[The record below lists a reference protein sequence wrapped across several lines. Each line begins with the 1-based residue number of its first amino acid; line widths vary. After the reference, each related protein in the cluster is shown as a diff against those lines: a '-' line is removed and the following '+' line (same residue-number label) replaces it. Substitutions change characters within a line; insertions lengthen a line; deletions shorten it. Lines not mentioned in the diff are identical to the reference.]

1 VAAEGS
7 AWGPGAE
14 RGLYKTTDGGK
25 NWKKVLEIS
34 ENTGVNNVVLD
45 PSNPDIMYATSEQRR
60 RHIYG
65 KIGGGPESAV
75 YKSEDG
81 GETWF
86 KIMKGL
92 PSVDLGGMGI
102 AVSPAN
108 TDVVYLIV
116 EAAKDESGF
125 FRSTNRGATWEKM
138 SDYASSGQ
146 YFNEIFCD
154 PKDVNKI
161 YSMEVVS
168 KVTTDGG
175 KNWVNLG
182 LGNRHV
188 DDHALWIDPANT
200 LHLLIGGDGGIYE
213 SFDGGKLWDF
223 KENLPVTQFY
233 RVFAD
238 NSKPFYYI
246 YGGTQDN
253 NSMGGPSRTT
263 SSEGI
268 VNSDWFITSGGDG
281 FWSAVD
287 PTDPNIIY
295 AESQYAGMSRYDRKS
310 GESIDIRPEPGAG
323 ENTYRWNWDTP
334 LFISPHK
341 HTRLYTAA
349 NFVFKSE
356 DRGESWVKISP
367 DLTTGIDRNSI
378 KIMDK
383 YWGVDAVAK
392 NKSTS
397 QYGTIVSLAES
408 PVKENLLY
416 AGTDD
421 GLIQITEDGQNWHKA
436 GAFPGVPDNTYV
448 SDVLPSKFNENVVYA
463 SFNNHQ
469 SDDFK
474 PYILKSENKGK
485 SWKNISSNLPEN
497 GAVWSLEE
505 DPVNPNLLFCGTEFG
520 FFFSVD
526 GGGHWN
532 RLSNGLPDIP
542 VRDIAIQP
550 EAGDI
555 VIATFGRGFYVLDD
569 YTPLRSVTN
578 EMLEK
583 DALIFGIRDG
593 LAYIQTSDGLSSGD
607 TYYRAPNPEFGAVI
621 TYFIKDVPKTLKAIR
636 QESEAQLFK
645 EGKPIPIPSDSA
657 LNVENREVAPYLIFS
672 ITDETGNEVRKLTK
686 PASKGV
692 QRIVWDLKYPE
703 ISTLKSTKFNASAK
717 QQSASLVMPGKYKVS
732 LSMVTREGIK
742 PLGEPVEFNAV
753 ALRNT
758 TLPAADRG
766 ELVEFQRKAGEL
778 TRTIRG
784 TFQFLNDLIARV
796 NTLKQSALIT
806 PGAGAELLLRADKI
820 LNDLDAISLKF
831 ERRSNFPSAEENPP
845 SPVTINERLS
855 TLLWTHWASTAG
867 LTQKEKTAFEVLM
880 AEFPP
885 LHAEIKRISENEVK
899 QLEADLE
906 KLGGHVT
913 PGRLPE
919 LKVK

>member
-1 VAAEGS
+1 LVLLTELLPAQSVKNDNKTPLEKESFSGLKWRGIGPALTSGRISDFAVNPGNPSEYFVAVGSGHVWKTTNSGITFEPVFDNYGAYSIGCVVIDPNNHHVVWIGTGENTHQRALGYGNGVYKSVDGGRSWENMGLKDSRQIGGIVIDPRNSNIVFVAAEGS

-268 VNSDWFITSGGDG
+268 VNSDWFITRRGRRFLVGG
-281 FWSAVD
+281 
-287 PTDPNIIY
+287 
-295 AESQYAGMSRYDRKS
+295 
-310 GESIDIRPEPGAG
+310 
-323 ENTYRWNWDTP
+323 
-334 LFISPHK
+334 
-341 HTRLYTAA
+341 
-349 NFVFKSE
+349 
-356 DRGESWVKISP
+356 
-367 DLTTGIDRNSI
+367 
-378 KIMDK
+378 
-383 YWGVDAVAK
+383 
-392 NKSTS
+392 
-397 QYGTIVSLAES
+397 
-408 PVKENLLY
+408 
-416 AGTDD
+416 
-421 GLIQITEDGQNWHKA
+421 
-436 GAFPGVPDNTYV
+436 
-448 SDVLPSKFNENVVYA
+448 
-463 SFNNHQ
+463 
-469 SDDFK
+469 
-474 PYILKSENKGK
+474 
-485 SWKNISSNLPEN
+485 
-497 GAVWSLEE
+497 
-505 DPVNPNLLFCGTEFG
+505 
-520 FFFSVD
+520 
-526 GGGHWN
+526 
-532 RLSNGLPDIP
+532 
-542 VRDIAIQP
+542 
-550 EAGDI
+550 
-555 VIATFGRGFYVLDD
+555 
-569 YTPLRSVTN
+569 
-578 EMLEK
+578 
-583 DALIFGIRDG
+583 
-593 LAYIQTSDGLSSGD
+593 
-607 TYYRAPNPEFGAVI
+607 
-621 TYFIKDVPKTLKAIR
+621 
-636 QESEAQLFK
+636 
-645 EGKPIPIPSDSA
+645 
-657 LNVENREVAPYLIFS
+657 
-672 ITDETGNEVRKLTK
+672 
-686 PASKGV
+686 
-692 QRIVWDLKYPE
+692 
-703 ISTLKSTKFNASAK
+703 
-717 QQSASLVMPGKYKVS
+717 
-732 LSMVTREGIK
+732 
-742 PLGEPVEFNAV
+742 
-753 ALRNT
+753 
-758 TLPAADRG
+758 
-766 ELVEFQRKAGEL
+766 
-778 TRTIRG
+778 
-784 TFQFLNDLIARV
+784 
-796 NTLKQSALIT
+796 
-806 PGAGAELLLRADKI
+806 
-820 LNDLDAISLKF
+820 
-831 ERRSNFPSAEENPP
+831 
-845 SPVTINERLS
+845 
-855 TLLWTHWASTAG
+855 
-867 LTQKEKTAFEVLM
+867 
-880 AEFPP
+880 
-885 LHAEIKRISENEVK
+885 
-899 QLEADLE
+899 
-906 KLGGHVT
+906 
-913 PGRLPE
+913 
-919 LKVK
+919 